1 MKRHAGDPLLPSLHL
16 FSFCSNFNSCVYV
29 YSAALTLP
37 VPAFAL
43 VSSRTLLRSPS
54 RPSSLLNLF
63 SSQTFASHCANQI
76 PGKTLRLTSF
86 PSPHPSLRFCLLYL
100 LDFTCFYFAQGLCL
114 KEGGNGEDDLGRG
127 GGTRRTGCVNWS
139 A

>member
-29 YSAALTLP
+29 YSAALSLP
-37 VPAFAL
+37 VPAFAS

-54 RPSSLLNLF
+54 RPSSLLNLLA
-63 SSQTFASHCANQI
+63 SQTFASHCANQI

-86 PSPHPSLRFCLLYL
+86 SSLYPYLCSCLLYP
-100 LDFTCFYFAQGLCL
+100 LDLTSFLFRPGAVFQGRREWRGRLG
-114 KEGGNGEDDLGRG
+114 EGGG
-127 GGTRRTGCVNWS
+127 GGHVGGRVG
-139 A
+139 